1 MFSTGWLLLEGDY
14 SLSSLLSYKSLIAI
28 VCRILKEGKSYDDLT
43 EVAKLFNIHETEQA
57 QPAARTFDAAVL
69 RAYEIVA
76 GLGPVSTDQAQQHVV

>member
-43 EVAKLFNIHETEQA
+43 EVAKLFNIHETEQV
-57 QPAARTFDAAVL
+57 QPAAA
-69 RAYEIVA
+69 
-76 GLGPVSTDQAQQHVV
+76 

>member
-1 MFSTGWLLLEGDY
+1 MLEGDY

-57 QPAARTFDAAVL
+57 QPAAA
-69 RAYEIVA
+69 
-76 GLGPVSTDQAQQHVV
+76 